1 MRGLEKER
9 NKGNKEPQRNKGMR
23 VRVNRV
29 WKKNQ
34 IRIELLRKPPLT
46 DCKDTIFTINTIT

>member
-9 NKGNKEPQRNKGMR
+9 NKGNKETRETKGMR

-29 WKKNQ
+29 WK
-34 IRIELLRKPPLT
+34 RTREE
-46 DCKDTIFTINTIT
+46 

>member
-34 IRIELLRKPPLT
+34 RRIELLWEPPFT
-46 DCKDTIFTINTIT
+46 DCKNSIFTTNNIF